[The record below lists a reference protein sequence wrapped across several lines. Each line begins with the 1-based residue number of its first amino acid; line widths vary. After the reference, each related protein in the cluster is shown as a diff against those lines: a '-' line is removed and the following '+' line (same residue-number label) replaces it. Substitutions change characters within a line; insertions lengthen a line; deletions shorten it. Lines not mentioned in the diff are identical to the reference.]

1 MARGYF
7 IGEKAVWSTKDKIK
21 SEPVISGLG
30 DCGAQRRLT
39 SIQFSRD
46 EDRSWLI
53 C

>member
-7 IGEKAVWSTKDKIK
+7 FGDKAVWSTKDKIK
-21 SEPVISGLG
+21 SEEVISGLG

-39 SIQFSRD
+39 SIHFSRD
-46 EDRSWLI
+46 EDRSWLT